1 MIEIRKNPEDGFTL
15 LAEVVLPRPL
25 REVFPFFANAENLE
39 RITPPFL
46 HFQILTP
53 RPIEMRR
60 GTLIDYKISLHGIPI
75 RWRTE
80 ITVWEPPF
88 RFVDTQLRGPY
99 REWIHEHTF
108 EERDGETVCRDR
120 VDYKVPGGSL
130 VHRLF
135 VERDVRTIFTYRRD
149 VLLEIFSKDLTVL
162 TTR

>member
-1 MIEIRKNPEDGFTL
+1 MIEIRKRPDGGFTL
-15 LAEVVLPRPL
+15 LAEVIVPKPRS
-25 REVFPFFANAENLE
+25 EVFPFFANAENLE

-108 EERDGETVCRDR
+108 EERGGETVCRDR
-120 VDYKVPGGSL
+120 VDYKVPGGAL
-130 VHRLF
+130 IHRLF
-135 VERDVRTIFTYRRD
+135 VERDVRTIFSYRRD
-149 VLLEIFSKDLTVL
+149 VLLEIFSKNSA
-162 TTR
+162 